1 MTVCIRKSIFDFF
14 QISRI
19 YPHVKESVLL
29 YLVSPSE
36 EQKDIVIIYTYVAP
50 EHSAIYTADEPNG
63 IEILQGT
70 VDTVISEYPNVNIL
84 LLGDFNARTSN
95 NLDYIPH
102 DDISFVFNDS
112 NTDYPSDIFNLDR
125 SSKDK
130 KINKFGL
137 SLIEMCCTYD
147 IHIMNGRL
155 FNDKVGNFTC
165 FYNNGKSV
173 VDYMI
178 CSTSLF
184 ESVKNFGVGE
194 EDFSDHFPLY
204 CTLSLCHETFSQS
217 DLCILN
223 ETNFENEM
231 ETRSRRSVY

>member
-1 MTVCIRKSIFDFF
+1 MKEKFGDQKTNFVFDIMVRPFVFEKAFLIFF

-36 EQKDIVIIYTYVAP
+36 EQKDIVIIYSYVAP

-70 VDTVISEYPNVNIL
+70 VDIVISEYPNVNIL
-84 LLGDFNARTSN
+84 LLGDFNSITSN

-112 NTDYPSDIFNLDR
+112 NTDYLSDIFKLHR

-130 KINKFGL
+130 KINQVWF
-137 SLIEMCCTYD
+137 IT
-147 IHIMNGRL
+147 HRN
-155 FNDKVGNFTC
+155 V
-165 FYNNGKSV
+165 
-173 VDYMI
+173 
-178 CSTSLF
+178 
-184 ESVKNFGVGE
+184 
-194 EDFSDHFPLY
+194 LY
-204 CTLSLCHETFSQS
+204 
-217 DLCILN
+217 I
-223 ETNFENEM
+223 
-231 ETRSRRSVY
+231 